1 MEAKIKH
8 HISRQFNDEL
18 EDIRTKVLTMGGLV
32 EHQVELATLSF
43 INLDKECAAKVIAQD
58 QMVDDLEK
66 QIDKACSEI
75 IARRQPTA
83 FDLRLLIA
91 SIKIITDLERIGDES
106 ERIAQFVSRVDS
118 AELLNNHNYEIEH
131 LLDLVKQMLNGA
143 LDAYARMEVDQVI
156 SITAQDVKV
165 DREYT
170 SIVRQLITHMME
182 NHSNISRAL
191 NVLWTA
197 RALERIGDHSCN
209 ICEQVIYMVSGKDVR
224 HVSREEFEKAVS

>member
-18 EDIRTKVLTMGGLV
+18 EEIRTKVLTMGGLV
-32 EHQVELATLSF
+32 EHQVELATRAF
-43 INLDKECAAKVIAQD
+43 ISYDKDCAAKVIEQD
-58 QMVDDLEK
+58 KMVDDLEK
-66 QIDKACSEI
+66 QIDQECTEI

-83 FDLRLLIA
+83 FDLRLLVA
-91 SIKIITDLERIGDES
+91 SIKIITDLERIGDEA
-106 ERIAQFVSRVDS
+106 ERIAQFVMRVDG
-118 AELLNNHNYEIEH
+118 EDLLNTHNYEIEH
-131 LLDLVKQMLNGA
+131 LLDMVKQMLNGA
-143 LDAYARMEVDQVI
+143 LDAYARVEVDQVV
-156 SITAQDVKV
+156 SITAQDAKV

-170 SIVRQLITHMME
+170 SIIRQLITHMME
-182 NHSNISRAL
+182 NHSNIGRAL